1 MTAKITLQMDPPLL
15 GFEEINTYILTPVED
30 NPYFF
35 WLEAEDGPKFL
46 LTKPEYF
53 FPDYLQQVK
62 SFCMSNRAKKEEHA
76 AEEEPDVYV
85 IITLAD
91 KMEEITANLLAPL
104 FVYRQKRQAAQIVLY
119 DSDFTTRHLLFPP
132 AEHRSCG

>member
-15 GFEEINTYILTPVED
+15 GFEEINTYILTTVED

-76 AEEEPDVYV
+76 MEEEPDVCHYY
-85 IITLAD
+85 TD
-91 KMEEITANLLAPL
+91 KMEEITANLLVPL
-104 FVYRQKRQAAQIVLY
+104 LSTGKR
-119 DSDFTTRHLLFPP
+119 
-132 AEHRSCG
+132 